1 MDDRH
6 QKGFNMSNQL
16 VKQEVFE
23 QELFL
28 ENIPWVESPFF
39 EEMLEK
45 SPYSEKVKEQIRFF
59 SEKGYLVINPEV
71 DHFDHVS
78 KTIIDSLAD
87 QQQKHGSRVQD
98 AWRYQSE
105 IKKIA
110 CHANILEWLKILYQR
125 EPIPFQTL
133 NFCKGTEQA
142 THSDLIH
149 FSCVPARF
157 MAGVWFALED
167 VDANNGALH
176 YFPGSHKLPVF
187 DLHDIGMSKSSLR
200 NRENQ
205 YRQYELFVKKLM
217 AKSNFKKETVAIKK
231 GSCLIWS
238 ANLFHGG
245 DPIVDKSRTR
255 HTQVTHYYFENCRY
269 YNPLYSDVYLGD
281 VAWKKITNIRDGKM
295 VDHHYNKK
303 KVSLPLKISARYFVE
318 NFLQNNQI
326 GRQIFSKA
334 KQLLTKSR

>member
-1 MDDRH
+1 MA
-6 QKGFNMSNQL
+6 N
-16 VKQEVFE
+16 KQEVFE

-39 EEMLEK
+39 DELLDK

-59 SEKGYLVINPEV
+59 SEKGYLVINPEIEN
-71 DHFDHVS
+71 FDNIS
-78 KTIIDSLAD
+78 DQIITSLKE
-87 QQQKHGSRVQD
+87 QQRLHGSRVQD
-98 AWRYQSE
+98 AWRYQE
-105 IKKIA
+105 NIKNLA
-110 CHANILEWLKILYQR
+110 CHPTILEWLKILYQR
-125 EPIPFQTL
+125 DPVPFQTL
-133 NFCKGTEQA
+133 NFNKGTEQA

-149 FSCVPARF
+149 FSCVPSRF

-200 NRENQ
+200 NRDQQ

-217 AKSNFKKETVAIKK
+217 EKSNFKKETVSIKK

-255 HTQVTHYYFENCRY
+255 NTQVTHYYFENCRY
-269 YNPLYSDVYLGD
+269 YNPLYSDVFLGD
-281 VAWKKITNIRDGKM
+281 IAWKKITNIRTGKAIE
-295 VDHHYNKK
+295 HIYNKK
-303 KVSLPLKISARYFVE
+303 SVKLPLKIKTRYLIE
-318 NFLQNNQI
+318 NFLQNNKL
-326 GRQIFSKA
+326 GRNIYSKA
-334 KQLLTKSR
+334 KKLLTRGFTP